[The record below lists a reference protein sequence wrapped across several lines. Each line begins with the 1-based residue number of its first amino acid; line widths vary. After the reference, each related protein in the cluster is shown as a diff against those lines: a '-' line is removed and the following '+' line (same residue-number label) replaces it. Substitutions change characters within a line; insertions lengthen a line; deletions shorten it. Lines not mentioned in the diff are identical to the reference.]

1 MNPYL
6 NRVMIRDPADFFG
19 RRRELARLYARINAP
34 HPQSVSV
41 IGERRIG
48 KSSLLWFIAHPEN
61 SGRYLIDPDGTILL
75 FLDFQENR
83 EMEVEDFFR
92 AVSSRLRERLPDM
105 PSSIEGRGYDDLLG
119 IARWMDE
126 SGLKLVL
133 LLDEFEVVTQNPNF
147 DAKFFAF
154 LRSLANRYNVAYIT
168 TSRKPLQ
175 ELCHAKQ
182 ISDSPFFNIFTT
194 LHLGPFSLD
203 EAMELIRVPSERAG
217 IPLEPYSDFLM
228 EIAGTLP
235 FFLQIACSALFEY
248 LQAEGDM
255 DQAGRGEVI
264 EMFLEEAEPHF
275 RYIWDRLDGAQR
287 RVCLQ
292 VARNEPISPRDSS
305 VLRWL
310 RQQGYV
316 IAEPSGVKLFSP
328 LFAEQVEILGE
339 AESEGEGEAVGYA
352 PEAIVVIDICG
363 STEICDRYGAHLLR
377 SLYGHLEGITFDV
390 ASQFND
396 RYRRST
402 GDGLLLTFSSVRE
415 AVNAALEIQRRVRA
429 YNAAADRTHRIP
441 IRFSIHFGET
451 LTDEMGH
458 RFGNAVNMAFRV
470 ASLREGED
478 FPREDYILITERVYH
493 ELESLPLPDIQCVEL
508 GVFEIR
514 GFTGLH
520 RIYRLIRG

>member
-19 RRRELARLYARINAP
+19 RKRELARLYARINAP
-34 HPQSVSV
+34 RPQSVSI

-48 KSSLLWFIAHPEN
+48 KSSLLAFLAHPEN
-61 SGRYLIDPDGTILL
+61 RGSRLREPERTVLL

-92 AVSSRLRERLPDM
+92 AVSSRLREQLPDT
-105 PSSIEGRGYDDLLG
+105 PSSAEGRGYNELLETV
-119 IARWMDE
+119 RWMDE
-126 SGLKLVL
+126 RGLKLIL
-133 LLDEFEVVTQNPNF
+133 LLDEFEVVTQNSNF

-175 ELCHAKQ
+175 ELCHTKQ

-203 EAMELIRVPSERAG
+203 EAMELIKVPSERVG
-217 IPLEPYSDFLM
+217 VPLESYSDFLM
-228 EIAGTLP
+228 EIAGTFP

-248 LQAEGDM
+248 LQMGGEL
-255 DQAGRGEVI
+255 DQIGRDGVI
-264 EMFLEEAEPHF
+264 ETFLEEAEPHF
-275 RYIWDRLDGAQR
+275 RYIWDRLDDAQR
-287 RVCLQ
+287 QVCLR
-292 VARNEPISPRDSS
+292 VARGEPISPRDLG
-305 VLRWL
+305 VLRRL

-316 IAEPSGVKLFSP
+316 IMESGETKLFSSV
-328 LFAEQVEILGE
+328 FAEQVEILGE
-339 AESEGEGEAVGYA
+339 AEPEGEGEVVDYA

-377 SLYGHLEGITFDV
+377 SLYKQLEGIAFE
-390 ASQFND
+390 AARQFND

-402 GDGLLLTFSSVRE
+402 GDGVLLTFSSVRD
-415 AVNAALEIQRRVRA
+415 AINASLEIQRRVQA
-429 YNAAADRTHRIP
+429 YNTVTDKTHRIP
-441 IRFSIHFGET
+441 IRFSVHFGET
-451 LTDEMGH
+451 LTDERGN
-458 RFGNAVNMAFRV
+458 RFGDAVNMAFRV
-470 ASLREGED
+470 ASLRGEED
-478 FPREDYILITERVYH
+478 FPTEDYILITERVYH
-493 ELESLPLPDIQCVEL
+493 ELESLPLPSTRCIEL

-520 RIYRLIRG
+520 RIYRLMRG